1 MPRSKKLQKLQNA
14 QTMRE
19 QVAKDKER
27 QKEKLDGLKKDLA
40 IVKKDAD
47 AAQGA
52 QLSSSI
58 KQYFIFLIMLHS

>member
-1 MPRSKKLQKLQNA
+1 MPRSKKSQNM

-27 QKEKLDGLKKDLA
+27 QKEKLDGLNKDLA

-47 AAQGA
+47 AALGV
-52 QLSSSI
+52 QLSSITDIS
-58 KQYFIFLIMLHS
+58 YF